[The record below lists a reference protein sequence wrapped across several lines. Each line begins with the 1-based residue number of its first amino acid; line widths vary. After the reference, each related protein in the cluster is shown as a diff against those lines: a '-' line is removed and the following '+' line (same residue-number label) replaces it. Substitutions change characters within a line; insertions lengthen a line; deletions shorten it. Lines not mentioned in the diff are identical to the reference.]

1 MAIIYKDDKG
11 NVIEPPKD
19 TTYDKK
25 VMISEYKEAT
35 GHTWKSG
42 LWLKWWNSN
51 KDREDIIKAKR
62 ARDRL
67 YYNRHRE
74 SILKKRRDAHNS
86 SV

>member
-1 MAIIYKDDKG
+1 MPINWIDNKG
-11 NVIEPPKD
+11 NKIPPPKD
-19 TTYDKK
+19 TTYDKG
-25 VMISEYKEAT
+25 VRTSIYKDAT

-42 LWLKWWNSN
+42 LWMRWWDWN

-67 YYNRHRE
+67 YYDRHRDN
-74 SILKKRRDAHNS
+74 ILKKRRDAYNS